1 MKEKEETV
9 LIIEDSDAQRA
20 AQQIA
25 LELRGFSARGAKNV
39 AEAREAIEDLGEKL
53 AVMVL
58 DMRLEDAEAPT
69 LTGANLGL
77 EVLER
82 NPQRLPEFLILS
94 AYSLIEYYKLAV
106 RLGAAAYLSKEDTG
120 IDQLVRHVR
129 ALLIRRN
136 LSVDDPDIA
145 RQITQIAEDSRSLPE
160 AAAMFCSKVVSPVLS
175 AFLGAPH
182 ALLINYGRS
191 ASVLIT
197 DPQTPEELQR
207 LFKKVD
213 MDGVIRG
220 RINSDGPFI
229 LSRNVLV
236 EIGGA
241 NGAGPELM
249 NKVIGTA
256 FLSVPFGSGIR
267 LSIGILPNDRPL
279 AENPEELANT
289 LTQYLSRS
297 VLEPLLYTLEQ
308 CLRSKARREALLIAH
323 TSGYIAEEQI
333 AILSEAVNFEEMRT
347 DSESFRQLMSLSETL
362 RDTGQT
368 LMLLEDERSKVVT
381 EATEMRQL
389 IQDALDD
396 LDNPSLRERIRA
408 EGECS
413 VMIARDDL
421 FIAVSRILQW
431 FTQRLEENPYNT
443 VFINCDM
450 APEGA
455 SVVFEDRGPQLPARS
470 RRRLFSPFA
479 QPTSAARKEGG
490 AAGLHFPLYLA
501 KALVELKHGGVL
513 EDRSDELPDSI
524 GHRFVIRFPS
534 SPLSTQ

>member
-1 MKEKEETV
+1 MKEETV

-25 LELRGFSARGAKNV
+25 LELRGFSVRGARNV
-39 AEAREAIEDLGEKL
+39 AEAREAIKDLGEKL

-58 DMRLEDAEAPT
+58 DMRLEDAKAPT
-69 LTGANLGL
+69 VTGADLGL
-77 EVLER
+77 EVLDG

-94 AYSLIEYYKLAV
+94 AYSLLEYYKLAV

-136 LSVDDPDIA
+136 LSVDDPDVA
-145 RQITQIAEDSRSLPE
+145 RRITEIAEDSRSLPE
-160 AAAMFCSKVVSPVLS
+160 AAAMFCSKVMSPVLS

-182 ALLINYGRS
+182 ALLINYGRP
-191 ASVLIT
+191 APMLIA
-197 DPQTPEELQR
+197 DPKMPQELQR
-207 LFKKVD
+207 LFKKAD
-213 MDGVIRG
+213 TDGVIHG
-220 RINSDGPFI
+220 RVNSDGPFI
-229 LSRNVLV
+229 LNRNVLV
-236 EIGGA
+236 EIGGEGGV
-241 NGAGPELM
+241 NQELTK
-249 NKVIGTA
+249 KVLGTA
-256 FLSVPFGSGIR
+256 FLTVPFGSGIR
-267 LSIGILPNDRPL
+267 LSIGILPNDQPL
-279 AENPEELANT
+279 AENPEELATT
-289 LTQYLSRS
+289 LMQYLSRS

-333 AILSEAVNFEEMRT
+333 AILSDAVSYEEIRT
-347 DSESFRQLMSLSETL
+347 DSESFRQLMSLAETL

-368 LMLLEDERSKVVT
+368 LMLLEGERSNEVT
-381 EATEMRQL
+381 EATGMRQL

-396 LDNPSLRERIRA
+396 LDNLSLPERFHI

-413 VMIARDDL
+413 APVARDDL

-431 FTQRLEENPYNT
+431 FSHRLEENPSNT

-450 APEGA
+450 TPEGA
-455 SVVFEDRGPQLPARS
+455 RITFEDRGPQLPARS

-479 QPTSAARKEGG
+479 QPIPAAKKEGG
-490 AAGLHFPLYLA
+490 GAGLHFPLYLA

-513 EDRSDELPDSI
+513 EDRSDELPGKA

-534 SPLSTQ
+534 SPLSAQ